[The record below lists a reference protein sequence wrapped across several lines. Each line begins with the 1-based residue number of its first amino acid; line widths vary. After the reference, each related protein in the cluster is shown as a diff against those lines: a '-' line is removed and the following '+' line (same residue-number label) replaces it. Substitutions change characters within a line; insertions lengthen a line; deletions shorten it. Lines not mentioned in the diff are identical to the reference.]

1 MAAFYSVIQFIPDP
15 VADERI
21 NAGVVVFDGERVRA
35 RFIEN
40 WGRLQRFG
48 NKDVGFL
55 KDFARE
61 FVDRCHDVHLE
72 GRVTEQSV
80 REMASTWR
88 SLIQLTPPRG
98 SLLDVESLLKD
109 AEERF
114 LANDKRAGTR
124 PFTKHHMK
132 KFAVEAALLAF
143 VQRGGPEA
151 RRLVKRD
158 FPIAGVV
165 EDHPFSLAIAN
176 GRPLVA
182 AEVFSFVG
190 ADVKGQEK
198 DVRATAWAFDDVR
211 KRHPDL
217 TLAALVLRGDEPT
230 APFEDARKVFGSLD
244 VEVVLKDSVDKW
256 ADSVAGR
263 VLAAI

>member
-1 MAAFYSVIQFIPDP
+1 MAAFYSVIQFVPDP

-21 NAGVVVFDGERVRA
+21 NAGVVVFDEQRVRA

-55 KDFARE
+55 KHFARE
-61 FVDRCHDVHLE
+61 FLERCQDKRFE
-72 GRVTEQSV
+72 EPVTERAI
-80 REMASTWR
+80 REMSSTWR

-98 SLLDVESLLKD
+98 SLLDLESLLKD

-114 LANDKRAGTR
+114 LANDRRTGTR
-124 PFTKHHMK
+124 PFTKHYMK
-132 KFAVEAALLAF
+132 KFAIEAARLAF
-143 VQRGGPEA
+143 VQRGGLEA

-158 FPIAGVV
+158 FPIAGEV

-182 AEVFSFVG
+182 AEVFSFIG
-190 ADVKGQEK
+190 ADVKSQEK

-211 KRHPDL
+211 KRHQGL
-217 TLAALVLRGDEPT
+217 SLAALVLRGDEPT
-230 APFEDARKVFGSLD
+230 TTFEDARKIFESLG
-244 VEVVLKDSVDKW
+244 VEVVLKDSIDEW
-256 ADSVAGR
+256 ADDVADR
-263 VLAAI
+263 VLQTS